1 MESADHVSTSP
12 SAADNGAEHIST
24 LTDVLRVCA
33 PLLPDVEAD
42 RFHSAATILI
52 EGKQGPVRSLRAKNK
67 GRDVSQRGS
76 GLSSDTRRSLA
87 EVRRDLESKLIS
99 GARERIARKDG
110 LGVSASLPAPIDAD
124 AGFGT
129 PTILLATASY

>member
-1 MESADHVSTSP
+1 MSSVQPSGLSVTIAYLKLSRNLRAIFVIIAMESAPCTSPSAAEHGADHVSTSP

-52 EGKQGPVRSLRAKNK
+52 EGKRALCK
-67 GRDVSQRGS
+67 
-76 GLSSDTRRSLA
+76 
-87 EVRRDLESKLIS
+87 
-99 GARERIARKDG
+99 
-110 LGVSASLPAPIDAD
+110 VSARRTE
-124 AGFGT
+124 AGMCR
-129 PTILLATASY
+129 